1 MILNGSK
8 GVERCQALI
17 LDRWSYRGAIERY
30 PQQSDLDGSRSYQAS
45 IEHTETFLMDQEA
58 VEKLSRQI
66 LKNFDGL
73 KLR

>member
-1 MILNGSK
+1 MILDGLK
-8 GVERCQALI
+8 GVERCRALI
-17 LDRWSYRGAIERY
+17 LDRWSYRGAIKRC

-73 KLR
+73 KLQ